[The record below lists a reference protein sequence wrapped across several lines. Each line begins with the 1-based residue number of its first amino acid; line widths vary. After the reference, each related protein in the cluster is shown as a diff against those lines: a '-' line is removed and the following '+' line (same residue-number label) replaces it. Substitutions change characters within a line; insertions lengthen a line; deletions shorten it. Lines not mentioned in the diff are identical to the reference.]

1 MTKVELEVKLEAL
14 QKLLEE
20 KANEQTTYQ
29 NQINDL
35 QKQLEDYNKPELTTF
50 QLRAIEDLISNA
62 IGDFN
67 FDDQDL
73 YEIEYGL
80 DYDARVF
87 ADNINFRDTYELT
100 EAIVQAVTK
109 FFKEVPNPDE
119 TDTSSGA
126 FVIGAETN

>member
-35 QKQLEDYNKPELTTF
+35 QKQLEDYNKPELTTN
-50 QLRAIEDLISNA
+50 QLGAIEDLISNA

-67 FDDQDL
+67 FDNQDL

-109 FFKEVPNPDE
+109 FFKEVPNPDD

-126 FVIGAETN
+126 LLNS

>member
-1 MTKVELEVKLEAL
+1 MNEIDLKLKIEGLEKVIKEQQDSADSYKLELKKA
-14 QKLLEE
+14 QKE
-20 KANEQTTYQ
+20 
-29 NQINDL
+29 
-35 QKQLEDYNKPELTTF
+35 LEDYNKPELTTF
-50 QLRAIEDLISNA
+50 QLGAIEDLISNA

-67 FDDQDL
+67 FDNQDL

-100 EAIVQAVTK
+100 EAIVKAVTK
-109 FFKEVPNPDE
+109 FFKEVPNPDD

-126 FVIGAETN
+126 LLNS